1 MSYIIGR
8 EESHMKLSEI
18 VKTTFETLRTQLS
31 GLEKRVETLEKKA
44 QKSIVQVQS
53 QLEGAAGQVQ
63 RAFAGLGKQLQG
75 AVTFAT
81 RSEVQALAARID
93 ELTEKVEKLAR
104 GERLRSATRKS
115 EAA

>member
-1 MSYIIGR
+1 
-8 EESHMKLSEI
+8 MKLNEI
-18 VKTTFETLRTQLS
+18 VKTTFETLRAQLS

-53 QLEGAAGQVQ
+53 QLEGAAGRFQ
-63 RAFAGLGKQLQG
+63 RAFAGFGKQLQG

-93 ELTEKVEKLAR
+93 DLTEKVEKLAR
-104 GERLRSATRKS
+104 GERLRSAARKS

>member
-1 MSYIIGR
+1 
-8 EESHMKLSEI
+8 MKLNEI

-44 QKSIVQVQS
+44 QRSLVQAQS
-53 QLEGAAGQVQ
+53 QLESAAGQVQ
-63 RAFAGLGKQLQG
+63 RVFAGLGKQLQG

-81 RSEVQALAARID
+81 RTEVQALAARID

-104 GERLRSATRKS
+104 GERLRSAARKS

>member
-1 MSYIIGR
+1 MN
-8 EESHMKLSEI
+8 LNEI
-18 VKTTFETLRTQLS
+18 VKTTFETLRAALS

-44 QKSIVQVQS
+44 PKSLGQVQA
-53 QLEGAAGQVQ
+53 QIEGVAARFQ

-81 RSEVQALAARID
+81 RSEVQSLAARID
-93 ELTEKVEKLAR
+93 DLTDKVEKLAR
-104 GERLRSATRKS
+104 GERLRSTTRKS